1 MEYRREI
8 DGLRALAVIPVMLFH
23 AGFQAF
29 SGGFVGVDVFFVIS
43 GYLITSIILA
53 EKQAGTFTLI
63 GFYERRARRILPALF
78 VVMFTC
84 LPFAWLWLP
93 PEDMKSFSQS
103 LVAVSAFASNILFWL
118 TSGYFETAAEL
129 KPLLHTWSLAVEEQY
144 YVLFPIFILLMW
156 ELGKRWIVSLLAAV
170 AVISLAVAQ
179 WGSQTQISFTFFM
192 LPTRGWEILVGAFIA
207 FYFSEQR
214 RTNHSQSGCQAGS
227 VIGLL
232 LISYAVFAFDK
243 QTPSPSLLTLIPVIG
258 AALITLFATQQT
270 LVGKLLGSKL
280 FVGVGL
286 ISYSAYLWHQPLLA
300 FARHRSLDEPSKL
313 LLSILVIAAV
323 ALAYLSWKY
332 VETPFRNRQRFSRK
346 QIILYSASFSI
357 FFVGFGLTGQLKKG
371 FESRLSDGERIIMS
385 YATYAPRED
394 VYRYRTCFL
403 DLDQAYTE
411 FSHLCTANSA
421 VGGTFIWGDSHAAA
435 LSYGLRQSLQN
446 VVQYTAAGCPPIK
459 DAEVRF
465 FPNCKKINDY
475 VLSEIHRMKPIQ
487 VYLHANWTL
496 FEEQNKEQESAKNIH
511 KTIDYVRSVSPS
523 TKITIVGG
531 VPQWFPSLPANMLK
545 KRMTMHAE
553 QYVKSSNLNDLT
565 ASDNA
570 FDDVA
575 KEMGVNFFSAINALC
590 VNDKCQATVVFNDV
604 LMPTVWDY
612 GHLTEGGSVLL
623 AKKLIHN

>member
-23 AGFQAF
+23 AGSQAF

-53 EKQAGTFTLI
+53 EKQAGTFTLLS
-63 GFYERRARRILPALF
+63 FYERRARRILPALF
-78 VVMFTC
+78 LVMFAC
-84 LPFAWLWLP
+84 VPFAWLWLP
-93 PEDMKSFSQS
+93 PEDMKSFSKS

-144 YVLFPIFILLMW
+144 YVLFPIFILLIW
-156 ELGKRWIVSLLAAV
+156 GLGKRWIVSLLAAV

-179 WGSQTQISFTFFM
+179 WGSQTQIPFTFFM

-214 RTNHSQSGCQAGS
+214 RTHSQSVRQAGS
-227 VIGLL
+227 IIGLL
-232 LISYAVFAFDK
+232 LISYAVFSFDK
-243 QTPSPSLLTLIPVIG
+243 QTPSPSLLTLIPTIG
-258 AALITLFATQQT
+258 AALIILFTTQQT

-313 LLSILVIAAV
+313 LLLTLVIAAV
-323 ALAYLSWKY
+323 VLAYLSWKY

-357 FFVGFGLTGQLKKG
+357 FFVGFGLTGYLKEG

-394 VYRYRTCFL
+394 VYRNGTCFL
-403 DLDQAYTE
+403 EIEQAYTE
-411 FSHLCTANSA
+411 FSKLCSANSA
-421 VGGTFIWGDSHAAA
+421 VGATFIWGDSHAAA

-459 DAEVRF
+459 DTEVRF
-465 FPNCKKINDY
+465 FTNCKKINDY
-475 VLSEIHRMKPIQ
+475 VLSEIDRMKPIQ

-496 FEEQNKEQESAKNIH
+496 FEEQNKEQESAKSIH
-511 KTIDYVRSVSPS
+511 KTIDYIRSVSPS

-531 VPQWFPSLPANMLK
+531 VPQWRPSLPATMLK

-553 QYVKSSNLNDLT
+553 QYVKSPIFNDLT

-570 FDDVA
+570 FVDVV
-575 KEMGVNFFSAINALC
+575 KEMGINFFSAINALC
-590 VNDKCQATVVFNDV
+590 VNDKCQATVVFNGV
-604 LMPTVWDY
+604 PMPTVWDY